1 MPELLQGEVSL
12 ENILSAMQFIEEKG
26 LKFYEENLTASQI
39 ILEQVALIKLLKKY
53 WLY

>member
-26 LKFYEENLTASQI
+26 LKFYEEKFNSISNHLRAGGPDKSG
-39 ILEQVALIKLLKKY
+39 
-53 WLY
+53 